1 MMVSISGERGVGKTL
16 HLADRVFQRRRQGYF
31 VVTNFTHSHSNLDC
45 SGLSPEEFL
54 DVILNIIDFKDNGFE
69 MFNLHPSFK
78 HTGVYVAMD
87 EATIYFSPE
96 MQGKLSKG
104 NPDKY
109 QRLLNLLAQARKY
122 DVEIDYVVQDPAK
135 VGKDFRRYTEHYKRF
150 RWVFKMKRMAYIP
163 HPRLPIYRREH
174 RHLLDLV
181 WEEIHDLDAENPK
194 FNYSTITDDH
204 GVQQWAESSTLQ
216 ERHLRLTGKYKKHIL
231 RMYNSY
237 QPVAVRQEQYQKE
250 YSPLK
255 NFRIVPDTFKRE
267 RLPTLKKILR
277 LLRIPVHI
285 RDEFLPP
292 KIGFEDLVLP
302 PKDDRNKII
311 SEVQNQ
317 EQYVLS
323 VADLQRDIARAYA
336 KPPDKKQLQ
345 LQRQLLRSAKP
356 QKNVDRVH
364 ESDNL
369 KDAGLMTP
377 PTKSPSARG
386 GNFGGP
392 VLPVGKPP
400 KRSLISRLLG
410 RGAPRGE
417 TAKPAQVVTP
427 FKTPEPPPIEEHKFT
442 YKKNNDPKL
451 AARKAMEK
459 KNARV
464 VSLVP
469 KRKAPRVTERQ
480 KELAA
485 EREANRQKRMQRRK
499 LTLSRT

>member
-31 VVTNFTHSHSNLDC
+31 VVTNFSHSHSNLDC

-96 MQGKLSKG
+96 MQSKLSKS
-104 NPDKY
+104 NPEKY

-150 RWVFKMKRMAYIP
+150 RWVFKLKRMAYIP

-181 WEEIHDLDAENPK
+181 WEEVHDLDAENPR
-194 FNYSTITDDH
+194 FNYSTVTDEH
-204 GVQQWAESSTLQ
+204 GVQQWAPTATLQ

-237 QPVAVRQEQYQKE
+237 QPVAVRQEEYQKE
-250 YSPLK
+250 FSPLK
-255 NFRIVPDTFKRE
+255 NFRLVPDTFKRE
-267 RLPTLKKILR
+267 RFPTVKRFLR
-277 LLRIPVHI
+277 LLRIPVRI
-285 RDEFLPP
+285 TDEYLPP
-292 KIGFEDLVLP
+292 KIGFENLVLP

-317 EQYVLS
+317 EQFVLS
-323 VADLQRDIARAYA
+323 VEDLQRDIARAYA
-336 KPPDKKQLQ
+336 KPPDKKQLAV
-345 LQRQLLRSAKP
+345 QRQILRSARP
-356 QKNVDRVH
+356 DQKKIDRVPT
-364 ESDNL
+364 SDNFI
-369 KDAGLMTP
+369 DAGLMTP

-386 GNFGGP
+386 GNFGGSP
-392 VLPVGKPP
+392 AGKPP
-400 KRSLISRLLG
+400 KISLVSRLFG
-410 RGAPRGE
+410 RRAPRDLP
-417 TAKPAQVVTP
+417 KPTP
-427 FKTPEPPPIEEHKFT
+427 TPPPPPPSEPSEVEEHKFT
-442 YKKNNDPKL
+442 YKKMNDPKL
-451 AARKAMEK
+451 AARAELEK

-464 VSLVP
+464 VPLEKKKRRP
-469 KRKAPRVTERQ
+469 KMTALQIK
-480 KELAA
+480 LAA
-485 EREANRQKRMQRRK
+485 EREANRKKRAQRRFSHTK
-499 LTLSRT
+499 K